1 MGWGSAHS
9 EELCPDTWQAVVAV
23 QTEGK
28 SGVVQFFFFSIRART
43 LAFLVKCWR
52 FIYAWSVP
60 PSPLRSVKFN
70 KGYTA
75 LSQSPDENLVSLDSD
90 R

>member
-1 MGWGSAHS
+1 M
-9 EELCPDTWQAVVAV
+9 CDQV
-23 QTEGK
+23 EGK
-28 SGVVQFFFFSIRART
+28 STAVRSFSIRAK
-43 LAFLVKCWR
+43 AGFPCEMLVFHPCLV
-52 FIYAWSVP
+52 SSL
-60 PSPLRSVKFN
+60 SPLRSVKFN

>member
-1 MGWGSAHS
+1 VTRKKASLEQSLQSVLPQERGFWLSPLTA
-9 EELCPDTWQAVVAV
+9 C
-23 QTEGK
+23 
-28 SGVVQFFFFSIRART
+28 
-43 LAFLVKCWR
+43 AF
-52 FIYAWSVP
+52 IHAWSLV
-60 PSPLRSVKFN
+60 RSVKFN

>member
-1 MGWGSAHS
+1 MPRYLAGSGG
-9 EELCPDTWQAVVAV
+9 CPDRRQVRSSAV
-23 QTEGK
+23 
-28 SGVVQFFFFSIRART
+28 FFFSIRART
-43 LAFLVKCWR
+43 LAFPVKCWR